1 MHGHHGSVRVNLRVA
16 YDEEVQSHRGSR
28 GQCARGVHLDE
39 GRIDH
44 GVRVSSLC
52 VPCDDRSHGLG
63 GKHRDGL
70 HHGAHHGFFCED
82 QHTRSRDVQYH
93 GGS

>member
-1 MHGHHGSVRVNLRVA
+1 MRGHHGSVRVNLRVS
-16 YDEEVQSHRGSR
+16 YGEEVQSHRGSR